1 MNIVAFI
8 YFSCVATPL
17 PLSDNGHCDRPRI
30 MICNTPATLR
40 NINHRDQNFGLNE
53 LAAVQDVR
61 NEFSLQDIAD
71 EPAVDRGK
79 VYARVANYES

>member
-1 MNIVAFI
+1 MAVTGITHDLPWTIITNTLHRVAHNP
-8 YFSCVATPL
+8 S
-17 PLSDNGHCDRPRI
+17 
-30 MICNTPATLR
+30 
-40 NINHRDQNFGLNE
+40 RDQNFGLNE

-79 VYARVANYES
+79 VYAREVDDNSFL